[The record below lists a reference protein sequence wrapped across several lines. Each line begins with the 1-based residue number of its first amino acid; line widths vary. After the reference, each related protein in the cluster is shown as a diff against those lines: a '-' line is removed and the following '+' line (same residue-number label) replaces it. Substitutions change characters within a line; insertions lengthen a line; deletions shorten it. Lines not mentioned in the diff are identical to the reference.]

1 MENNPTVSIIV
12 PIANERELIAD
23 ALKHFLSLG
32 ADELIVVDGGST
44 DGTHQQMEDK
54 FPGIP
59 FFQTAYPNRAMQM
72 NLGAFEST
80 GDVLL
85 FLHVDMRLP
94 QVAVVCIREKI
105 RDGFVA
111 GGFTKRYVPSN
122 CWLRTYA
129 ACLNTIYLR
138 WMHCL
143 VGTNAMFVK
152 KSVFDVLHGFAE
164 TAFLEDVSFSDCV
177 KKLGRLA
184 IIRGPVSVSSR
195 RYLQNGIAKQI
206 IRNGRILLG
215 YKVFRED
222 PEDLGMIYNMGCWF
236 L

>member
-1 MENNPTVSIIV
+1 M

-23 ALKHFLSLG
+23 ALSHFLSLG
-32 ADELIVVDGGST
+32 AHETIVVDGGSA
-44 DGTHQQMEDK
+44 DGTHTLMKKQ
-54 FPGIP
+54 FPNVP

-72 NLGAFEST
+72 NLGAFEAT

-85 FLHVDMRLP
+85 FAHVDMRLP
-94 QVAVVCIREKI
+94 QGAVGRVKEKI
-105 RDGFVA
+105 REGFVA
-111 GGFTKRYVPSN
+111 GGFTKRYEPSN
-122 CWLRTYA
+122 FWLRAYA
-129 ACLNTIYLR
+129 ACLNTFYLG

-152 KSVFDVLHGFAE
+152 KQVFEILHGFAE
-164 TAFLEDVSFSDCV
+164 AAFLEDVSFSDCV

-184 IIRGPVSVSSR
+184 IIREPVSVSSR
-195 RYLQNGIAKQI
+195 RYMQNGIARQI

-222 PEDLGMIYNMGCWF
+222 PEDLRMMYGVSSS
-236 L
+236 